1 MPLLEEEGSK
11 ILTRKKLSNKLPV
24 LQAQIKAGNNLNKL
38 KNEIKQILYLSYPYN
53 KIIKKV

>member
-1 MPLLEEEGSK
+1 MPLLEEERSK